1 MKTALVFVFSDVI
14 CICDNNRKHT
24 EFRVQRSVSEALT
37 SSRKS
42 LSIIT
47 GFSFSSETGRGRT
60 ELMYSPTVFLN
71 EVPGWY
77 MWTGIF
83 LPVTALLLLFIA
95 YLSWRIR
102 KSKRSTDQLNRD
114 ASAAVI

>member
-1 MKTALVFVFSDVI
+1 
-14 CICDNNRKHT
+14 
-24 EFRVQRSVSEALT
+24 
-37 SSRKS
+37 
-42 LSIIT
+42 
-47 GFSFSSETGRGRT
+47 
-60 ELMYSPTVFLN
+60 MYSPTVFLN

-102 KSKRSTDQLNRD
+102 KTEEELAMAADPRETASQLSFGPRYRRRKETRSRT
-114 ASAAVI
+114 